1 MSIEPTAEPMAL
13 FRAWFAEA
21 EAREPAEPTAV
32 ALATVDAAG
41 RPSLRMVLLK
51 GADETG
57 FVFFTNL
64 ESRKGRDLAATGE
77 AALCFH
83 WKSLKRQ
90 VRVEGRAE
98 PVADA
103 EADAYFATRDR
114 GSQIGAWASLQSRPL
129 AGKMEL
135 MGRVAQFAA
144 KFGVSRVP
152 RPAHWSGFRIRP
164 RRIEFW
170 QDGRFRLHD
179 RLVYERI
186 EAGWRTEWLYP

>member
-21 EAREPAEPTAV
+21 ESKEPSEPTAV

-51 GADETG
+51 GADEGG
-57 FVFFTNL
+57 FVFYTNR
-64 ESRKGRDLAATGE
+64 ESRKGSDLAATGE

-98 PVADA
+98 TVTDA

-135 MGRVAQFAA
+135 MGRVAHFAA

-152 RPAHWSGFRIRP
+152 RPPHWTGFRVRP

-179 RLVYERI
+179 RLVYERA
-186 EAGWRTEWLYP
+186 ETGWRTAWLYP